1 MKRGIIVVLAITV
14 IAAAA
19 LFAMNLYT
27 SRDPGQASRREE
39 WAVPLERPGLQN
51 LHRVTEDFYRG
62 AQPTAEGMKEL
73 EAMGVKTVVNLRS
86 FHSDRDELEGTT
98 LGHEHISMKTWH
110 PEGEDVVRFLRVV
123 TDPERAPVFVHCQ
136 RGADRTGMM
145 SAIYRVG
152 VCGWTKEAAKEEM
165 LNGGFGFAQTWQ
177 NMVAFFEEFDIEG
190 AMTKVR
196 AEREAEAEKEG

>member
-1 MKRGIIVVLAITV
+1 MKRGIIAALVITV

-19 LFAMNLYT
+19 LFAVNLYT
-27 SRDPGQASRREE
+27 SRDPGQESRREE
-39 WAVPLERPGLQN
+39 WAVPLEKPGLAN

-86 FHSDRDELEGTT
+86 FHSDRDELEGTS
-98 LGHEHISMKTWH
+98 LAYEHISMKTWH
-110 PEGEDVVRFLRVV
+110 SEDEDVVRLLRIV

-145 SAIYRVG
+145 CAIYRVG
-152 VCGWTKEAAKEEM
+152 VCGWTKEEAKEEM
-165 LNGGFGFAQTWQ
+165 LKGGFGFAVTWQ
-177 NMVAFFEEFDIEG
+177 NMVRYFEKLDVEKSM
-190 AMTKVR
+190 AAVR
-196 AEREAEAEKEG
+196 AQRKAEETN